1 MIDEIVTAVLS
12 SAGLT
17 GSLFAAII
25 SIAIKRAKKDAER
38 KREER
43 LTLEILRLEGEEK
56 QSELLF
62 AILRDLRGL
71 GTEKEL
77 EDAEESYRAYL
88 EKSRE
93 LKNKIIGA
101 NTFDL

>member
-1 MIDEIVTAVLS
+1 MIDEIITAVLS

-43 LTLEILRLEGEEK
+43 LRLEILRLEGEEK
-56 QSELLF
+56 LSALLF
-62 AILRDLRGL
+62 AILRGIRGM
-71 GTEKEL
+71 GSEKEL
-77 EDAEESYRAYL
+77 SDAEEAYRAYL
-88 EKSRE
+88 EKSRK
-93 LKNKIIGA
+93 LKNEIIGE
-101 NTFDL
+101 NTF